1 MYIYLSTLTFNHFF
15 YSGDGAPALTQL
27 SFQSS
32 VSEDVAKEIVSLYVK
47 AGANLNVRSSKMY
60 ASESPLHVAGKIY
73 MYACQHNYLLIDS
86 NEIHF

>member
-1 MYIYLSTLTFNHFF
+1 MIQFTNIQSSTF

-47 AGANLNVRSSKMY
+47 AGANLNVRASKMY
-60 ASESPLHVAGKIY
+60 GSETPLHVAGKLNVHE
-73 MYACQHNYLLIDS
+73 MCQK
-86 NEIHF
+86 